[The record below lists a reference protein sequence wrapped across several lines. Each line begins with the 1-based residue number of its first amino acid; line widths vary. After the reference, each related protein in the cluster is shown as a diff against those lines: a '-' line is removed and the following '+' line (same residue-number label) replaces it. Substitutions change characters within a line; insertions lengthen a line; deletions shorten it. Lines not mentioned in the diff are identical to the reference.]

1 MRSLRT
7 STVRVDEENPYWV
20 SFSDL
25 MSGLLVIFILAS
37 VALIIQITEAKVKF
51 EQEREETRK
60 EMSEARE
67 KFDREIEETRKEMLD
82 AKAKFKQE
90 MLERRKELKKEQDAV
105 KNLQAEVSK
114 LKEKLRLAQLKIE
127 KDIDELKNAERA
139 RYEILRD
146 VKKQLAQQNIVI
158 DIVDNDTVLRIPE
171 STLTFAPN
179 SYDLPKT
186 QRRQKAVEAIGVA
199 LHAAVLKPFSLK
211 NSSVKRFEYLDTI
224 FIEGHTDSR
233 PTNRIK
239 GNWGLSA
246 FRSISLWEF
255 WQKNINET
263 PKLSEM
269 ENSRG
274 QKLFSVSGYASSRR
288 LQLEEETAEQRRV
301 NRRIDIRFTVKRP
314 TIADLEEIVRK

>member
-7 STVRVDEENPYWV
+7 SSVRVDEENPYWV

-37 VALIIQITEAKVKF
+37 VALIIQITEARVRFEQEMSETKAKF
-51 EQEREETRK
+51 EQEMLETK
-60 EMSEARE
+60 AKFEQEMSEAR
-67 KFDREIEETRKEMLD
+67 
-82 AKAKFKQE
+82 AKFEQE
-90 MLERRKELKKEQDAV
+90 MLEKREELKKEQDNV
-105 KNLQAEVSK
+105 KSLKAEVSK
-114 LKEKLRLAQLKIE
+114 LKEELRLAQLKIQ

-146 VKKQLAQQNIVI
+146 VKQQLARQNIEI

-179 SYDLPKT
+179 SYDLPRN
-186 QRRQKAVEAIGVA
+186 QRLQKAVEAIGVA

-211 NSSVKRFEYLDTI
+211 DRSVKRFEYLDTV

-233 PTNRIK
+233 PTSRVK

-255 WQKNINET
+255 WQKTLTET

-269 ENSRG
+269 ENSKG

-288 LQLEEETAEQRRV
+288 LQLEEETADQRRI

-314 TIADLEEIVRK
+314 TIADLEEIVR

>member
-1 MRSLRT
+1 MRSSRT
-7 STVRVDEENPYWV
+7 SSVKVDEENPYWV

-25 MSGLLVIFILAS
+25 MSGLLVVFILAS
-37 VALIIQITEAKVKF
+37 VALIIQITEARVKF
-51 EQEREETRK
+51 EQEIAEARVMFEK
-60 EMSEARE
+60 EISEAR
-67 KFDREIEETRKEMLD
+67 
-82 AKAKFKQE
+82 AKFEEE
-90 MLERRKELKKEQDAV
+90 MIEKREELKKKEDAV
-105 KNLQAEVSK
+105 ENLKAEVSQ
-114 LKEKLRLAQLKIE
+114 LKEKLRLARLKIQ

-146 VKKQLAQQNIVI
+146 VKQQLAKQNIEI

-179 SYDLPKT
+179 SYDLPRS
-186 QRRQKAVEAIGVA
+186 QRLQKAVEAIGVA
-199 LHAAVLKPFSLK
+199 LHSAVLKPFSLQDG
-211 NSSVKRFEYLDTI
+211 SVKRFEYLDTI

-233 PTNRIK
+233 PTNRVK
-239 GNWGLSA
+239 GNWGLST

-255 WQKNINET
+255 WQKTLNEK
-263 PKLSEM
+263 PRFSEM

-288 LQLEEETAEQRRV
+288 LQLEEETSDQRRI

-314 TIADLEEIVRK
+314 TIADLEEIVKQ

>member
-7 STVRVDEENPYWV
+7 NSVRVDEENPYWV

-25 MSGLLVIFILAS
+25 MSGLLVVFILAS
-37 VALIIQITEAKVKF
+37 VALIIQITEARVKF
-51 EQEREETRK
+51 EQEMSETK
-60 EMSEARE
+60 AKFEQEMSEARM
-67 KFDREIEETRKEMLD
+67 KFE
-82 AKAKFKQE
+82 QE
-90 MLERRKELKKEQDAV
+90 MLEKREELKKEQDIV

-114 LKEKLRLAQLKIE
+114 LKEELRLAQLKIQN
-127 KDIDELKNAERA
+127 DIDELKNAERA

-146 VKKQLAQQNIVI
+146 VKQQLAQQNIEI

-171 STLTFAPN
+171 STLTFSPN
-179 SYDLPKT
+179 SYDLPRN
-186 QRRQKAVEAIGVA
+186 QRLQKAVEAIGVA

-211 NSSVKRFEYLDTI
+211 GGSVKRFEYLDTV

-255 WQKNINET
+255 WQKTLTET

-269 ENSRG
+269 ENSKG

-288 LQLEEETAEQRRV
+288 LQLEEETAEQRRI

-314 TIADLEEIVRK
+314 TIADLEEIVRQ

>member
-7 STVRVDEENPYWV
+7 SSVRVDEENPYWV

-37 VALIIQITEAKVKF
+37 VALIIQITEAKVEF
-51 EQEREETRK
+51 EQEMIEKRE
-60 EMSEARE
+60 
-67 KFDREIEETRKEMLD
+67 
-82 AKAKFKQE
+82 Q
-90 MLERRKELKKEQDAV
+90 LKKEQDAV
-105 KNLQAEVSK
+105 KSLQSEVSK
-114 LKEKLRLAQLKIE
+114 LKEELRLAQLKIQ

-139 RYEILRD
+139 RYEILQE
-146 VKKQLAQQNIVI
+146 VKQQLAHQNIAV

-171 STLTFAPN
+171 TTLTFAPN
-179 SYDLPKT
+179 SYDLPDNTKL
-186 QRRQKAVEAIGVA
+186 REAVAAIGLA
-199 LHAAVLKPFSLK
+199 LHRAVLQPFSLAEG
-211 NSSVKRFEYLDTI
+211 NVKRFEYLDTI

-239 GNWGLSA
+239 GNWGLST

-255 WQKNINET
+255 WEDSLNAS
-263 PKLSEM
+263 PAFGDM
-269 ENSRG
+269 ENSKG

-288 LQLEEETAEQRRV
+288 LQLDEETADQRRV

-314 TIADLEEIVRK
+314 TIADLEEIVRP

>member
-1 MRSLRT
+1 M
-7 STVRVDEENPYWV
+7 

-37 VALIIQITEAKVKF
+37 VALIIQITEARVKF
-51 EQEREETRK
+51 EQEMTETK
-60 EMSEARE
+60 A
-67 KFDREIEETRKEMLD
+67 KFEQEMLET
-82 AKAKFKQE
+82 KTKFKQE
-90 MLERRKELKKEQDAV
+90 MSDTRAKFEQEMIEKREELKKEQDIV
-105 KNLQAEVSK
+105 KILQAEVSE
-114 LKEKLRLAQLKIE
+114 LKEELRLAQLKIQ

-146 VKKQLAQQNIVI
+146 VKQQLAQQNIEI

-179 SYDLPKT
+179 SYDLPKN
-186 QRRQKAVEAIGVA
+186 QRLQKAVEAIGVA

-211 NSSVKRFEYLDTI
+211 DGSVKRFEYLDTV

-233 PTNRIK
+233 PTNRVK

-255 WQKNINET
+255 WQKTLKET

-269 ENSRG
+269 ENSKG

-288 LQLEEETAEQRRV
+288 LQLEEETADQRRI

-314 TIADLEEIVRK
+314 TIADLEEIVRQ

>member
-7 STVRVDEENPYWV
+7 SSVRVDEENPYWV

-37 VALIIQITEAKVKF
+37 VALIIQITEAKVEF
-51 EQEREETRK
+51 EQEMIEKRE
-60 EMSEARE
+60 
-67 KFDREIEETRKEMLD
+67 
-82 AKAKFKQE
+82 Q
-90 MLERRKELKKEQDAV
+90 LKKEQDAV
-105 KNLQAEVSK
+105 KSLQSEVSK
-114 LKEKLRLAQLKIE
+114 LKEELRLAQLKIQ

-139 RYEILRD
+139 RYEILQE
-146 VKKQLAQQNIVI
+146 VKQQLARQNIAV

-171 STLTFAPN
+171 TTLTFAPN
-179 SYDLPKT
+179 SYDLPDNT
-186 QRRQKAVEAIGVA
+186 QLREAVAAIGLA
-199 LHAAVLKPFSLK
+199 LHRAVLQPFSLAEG
-211 NSSVKRFEYLDTI
+211 NVKRFEYLDTI

-239 GNWGLSA
+239 GNWGLST

-255 WQKNINET
+255 WEDS
-263 PKLSEM
+263 LSASPAFGDM
-269 ENSRG
+269 ENSKG

-288 LQLEEETAEQRRV
+288 LQLDEETADQRRV

-314 TIADLEEIVRK
+314 TIADLEEIVRP